1 MVIISDKVKKPVDNN
16 SVEFILEFSIV
27 EKSIFPDR
35 VHADEQISGKNILLT
50 IVERNDVS
58 EVIMLKILHI
68 DIEDIGIGTEYDVY
82 STQFL
87 HFTLCNKLKP
97 GIVQPPMVE
106 LEIHILKIIRNHI
119 IEICR
124 KSTKKGR
131 RKGNRKKK
139 FDLKKN
145 YL

>member
-1 MVIISDKVKKPVDNN
+1 MVIISDKVKKPVDND

-35 VHADEQISGKNILLT
+35 VHADEKISGKNILLT

-106 LEIHILKIIRNHI
+106 LE
-119 IEICR
+119 
-124 KSTKKGR
+124 STS
-131 RKGNRKKK
+131 
-139 FDLKKN
+139 
-145 YL
+145 

>member
-1 MVIISDKVKKPVDNN
+1 MDND
-16 SVEFILEFSIV
+16 SVEFIFKFGIV

-35 VHADEQISGKNILLT
+35 VHADEQISGKNIFLT
-50 IVERNDVS
+50 VVERDDVS
-58 EVIMLKILHI
+58 EIIMMKILHI
-68 DIEDIGIGTEYDVY
+68 DIEDIGIGTEYDVD

-87 HFTLCNKLKP
+87 HFAFRNKLKP
-97 GIVQPPMVE
+97 RIVQPPMVE

>member
-1 MVIISDKVKKPVDNN
+1 MVIISDKVKKSVDND

-35 VHADEQISGKNILLT
+35 IHADEQISGKNILLT

-82 STQFL
+82 STQSL

-106 LEIHILKIIRNHI
+106 LE
-119 IEICR
+119 
-124 KSTKKGR
+124 STS
-131 RKGNRKKK
+131 
-139 FDLKKN
+139 
-145 YL
+145 